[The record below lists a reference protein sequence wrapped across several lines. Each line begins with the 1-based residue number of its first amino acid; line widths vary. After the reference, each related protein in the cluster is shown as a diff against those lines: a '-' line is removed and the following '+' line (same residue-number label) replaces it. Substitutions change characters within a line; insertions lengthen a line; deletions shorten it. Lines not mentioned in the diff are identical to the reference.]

1 MLDGVGPIHPLRTHP
16 LRDRLVNEVHAR
28 PTMPLTAPQSASHLA
43 VVTGEHAASEIHDHL
58 VLLCERHRVVPPT
71 AGADYFIAD
80 LGTLQLRWER
90 HTEFVSYTFCRRS
103 GGENPFAEPPI
114 EAVPRDWLATLPGE
128 MLVAL
133 HVSLMQRPEG
143 VSDAET
149 AFPVTR
155 LFAQE
160 SLIDCRMAG
169 GIATGFTDCHIHAD
183 GFGRILV
190 LMDDEKGPINPHQTG
205 RMVQRLLEIE
215 TYRTMALLGLPHAR
229 EAAPR
234 LAEAE
239 QRLGEITT
247 ALAADA
253 SHSGNIDRETDR
265 ALLDRLAG
273 LSAEIERLS
282 SQTSYRFSATSAYA
296 ALVTRR
302 ISELREDRLLGL
314 QTYGEFMERQLQ
326 PAIRTCESVAA
337 RQEMLARRL
346 ARACQMLRARIE
358 VTLQQQNRD
367 LLHSMDQRAHL
378 QLRLQETVEG
388 LSVVAISYYA
398 IALIGHVI
406 DALAGVSGRPWLGEV
421 GAGLAVPV
429 VVGIV
434 WIGIRRIRRRIA
446 PAGSGHRNSWAPP
459 ALDGTRS

>member
-1 MLDGVGPIHPLRTHP
+1 
-16 LRDRLVNEVHAR
+16 
-28 PTMPLTAPQSASHLA
+28 
-43 VVTGEHAASEIHDHL
+43 
-58 VLLCERHRVVPPT
+58 
-71 AGADYFIAD
+71 
-80 LGTLQLRWER
+80 
-90 HTEFVSYTFCRRS
+90 
-103 GGENPFAEPPI
+103 
-114 EAVPRDWLATLPGE
+114 
-128 MLVAL
+128 
-133 HVSLMQRPEG
+133 
-143 VSDAET
+143 
-149 AFPVTR
+149 
-155 LFAQE
+155 
-160 SLIDCRMAG
+160 
-169 GIATGFTDCHIHAD
+169 
-183 GFGRILV
+183 
-190 LMDDEKGPINPHQTG
+190 
-205 RMVQRLLEIE
+205 VQRLLEIE

-358 VTLQQQNRD
+358 VTLQEQNRD

-446 PAGSGHRNSWAPP
+446 PAGSGHRNSWAAPP